1 MHLKINRGI
10 LIHSLGKKNP
20 VAVSAIMIPP
30 PCPQQV
36 GGGGVITEIIPRVA
50 GFGFTSDSDNT
61 YPAMLTLDTI
71 DVENGGINYHTD
83 DPVII
88 VNDNLIDVENDIA
101 PPNKIVIPGGDPNDN
116 EDDDD
121 DGTGG
126 GGRGTGGGLGGGTT
140 DDPDDGDGS
149 PNPPGLGPSGPGIN
163 TSTSG
168 ISTSGSSIVRSPF
181 DGESAG
187 GGRPGGSGGP
197 GDDGTGDAGAGAGAG
212 DGLGDGGPIRDGDS
226 IITVGDRGL
235 GGALDS
241 GRVNPVIYKPDGTP
255 YAFSGPEDN
264 SRLGLPVVKLV
275 LGPFG
280 KIVRVDVL
288 DSGAPFTSTPTIT
301 VLSNT
306 GVNAVLRPRFKL
318 ERDPLNVDPKFL
330 LQVTDLVGLKQTG
343 YIDGRAYY
351 GKVYSKNGL
360 LFAGAYETPGDPVR
374 VYSSLQ
380 DSITRVDSTQPSA
393 IIRQGSDIRSND
405 PRLNIPGTPD
415 NLA

>member
-1 MHLKINRGI
+1 M
-10 LIHSLGKKNP
+10 
-20 VAVSAIMIPP
+20 
-30 PCPQQV
+30 
-36 GGGGVITEIIPRVA
+36 
-50 GFGFTSDSDNT
+50 
-61 YPAMLTLDTI
+61 
-71 DVENGGINYHTD
+71 
-83 DPVII
+83 
-88 VNDNLIDVENDIA
+88 
-101 PPNKIVIPGGDPNDN
+101 
-116 EDDDD
+116 
-121 DGTGG
+121 
-126 GGRGTGGGLGGGTT
+126 
-140 DDPDDGDGS
+140 
-149 PNPPGLGPSGPGIN
+149 
-163 TSTSG
+163 
-168 ISTSGSSIVRSPF
+168 
-181 DGESAG
+181 
-187 GGRPGGSGGP
+187 
-197 GDDGTGDAGAGAGAG
+197 
-212 DGLGDGGPIRDGDS
+212 
-226 IITVGDRGL
+226 
-235 GGALDS
+235 GGALDW
-241 GRVNPVIYKPDGTP
+241 GGKPVIYKPDGTP